1 MSWEIVAIII
11 GALVVLVES
20 GVLAKLYKESKE
32 FVDVLRQALADR
44 RITAEELEQITGR
57 GDACL
62 GTDIGFAF
70 GRCRGCRRTP
80 PPLGLFQGE
89 G

>member
-1 MSWEIVAIII
+1 MSWEIVAIVI

-44 RITAEELEQITGR
+44 RITAEEFEQIL
-57 GDACL
+57 DEFD
-62 GTDIGFAF
+62 DIPAVLTEIYKLL
-70 GRCRGCRRTP
+70 RRK
-80 PPLGLFQGE
+80 
-89 G
+89 